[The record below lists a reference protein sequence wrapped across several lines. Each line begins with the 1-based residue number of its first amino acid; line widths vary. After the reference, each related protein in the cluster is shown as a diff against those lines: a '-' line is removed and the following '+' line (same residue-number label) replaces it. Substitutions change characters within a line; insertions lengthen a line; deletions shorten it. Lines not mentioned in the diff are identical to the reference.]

1 MNAMR
6 IRIQKGASVG
16 VLLRYNMLRSILTI
30 PSIAMADWFVATF
43 LHPGLRPA
51 VSSPLLS
58 MRTDVMPMMLIT
70 RCTTN
75 VLVVMTF

>member
-1 MNAMR
+1 MNAVR
-6 IRIQKGASVG
+6 IRIQRGASVG
-16 VLLRYNMLRSILTI
+16 VLLRYTVLHSILTN
-30 PSIAMADWFVATF
+30 PSIAMADWFAVTF

-58 MRTDVMPMMLIT
+58 MRTDVMLMMLIM